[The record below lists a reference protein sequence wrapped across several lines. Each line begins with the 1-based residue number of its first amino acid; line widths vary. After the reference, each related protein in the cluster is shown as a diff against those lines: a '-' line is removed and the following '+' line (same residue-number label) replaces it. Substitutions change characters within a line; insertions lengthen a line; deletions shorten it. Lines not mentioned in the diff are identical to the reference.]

1 MKRNYIKLPDLK
13 PMPDRRSKLRKF
25 SDIIWKE
32 FVFFFILKYYKE
44 VNETEVIKIIE
55 NEKKQNRAE
64 IEKALKKHIYKWLNN
79 NRTFNRHEFVLNLE
93 PSAECNKEGFYD
105 LKFEHSQWRKKYFSF
120 EAKNLGKTKS
130 MEFSESIKKY
140 IYVKEN
146 NREDGGMYRFMTNK
160 YACDIN
166 FGGMIGFV
174 VGETK
179 KNVVKSLTE
188 KIELV
193 YENKKTGK
201 LTDDK
206 IILSSIKDNENTFDT
221 FHIRKNYK
229 TKQTEKFC
237 LHHIIM
243 YFSKLQVEFMV

>member
-1 MKRNYIKLPDLK
+1 MKSYIKLPDLK
-13 PMPDRRSKLRKF
+13 PMPDSRNKLRKF
-25 SDIIWKE
+25 SDIVWKE

-44 VNETEVIKIIE
+44 VNETEVIKIID
-55 NEKKQNRAE
+55 NEKKQDRAE

-79 NRTFNRHEFVLNLE
+79 NKTFNRYEFILNLE
-93 PSAECNKEGFYD
+93 PSTECNKDGFYD
-105 LKFEHSQWRKKYFSF
+105 LKFEHSQWRKKHFSF

-130 MEFSESIKKY
+130 MKFSESIKEY
-140 IYVKEN
+140 VYVKTKD
-146 NREDGGMYRFMTNK
+146 REDGGMYRFMIGK

-179 KNVVKSLTE
+179 KNVIENLTE
-188 KIELV
+188 KIKFV
-193 YENKKTGK
+193 YKNEESGK
-201 LTDDK
+201 LTNDK

-229 TKQTEKFC
+229 TEQKEKFC

-243 YFSKLQVEFMV
+243 DFINH